1 MSFQAPLFLLM
12 LLLVPVAAAAYAR
25 VERSRRR
32 AAEAFATPATMPS
45 VAPVRPGWRR
55 HAPMALYALA
65 LAVLA
70 IALARPEATVAVP
83 DERASVVLATD
94 ESGSMQATDIE
105 PSRLQATREAGL
117 EFLDAVPDEVKVGA
131 VVFNHAVRRI
141 ETPSTDRDG
150 ARAALERMYSSGGT
164 AAGEALATSAHLL
177 EGEAAPGGRRMRPP
191 AAIVL
196 LSDGATTH
204 GPDPL
209 PIVREAARQGV
220 RVYTVALGT
229 PAGTIDVPAPSG
241 GTVRRPVP
249 PDTQTLER
257 VAEISGGRAFRAE
270 DRLELSTVYEEL
282 GSQVATRREKREI
295 TAGFASAAALLLA
308 AGGLLSLRW
317 FGRLP

>member
-1 MSFQAPLFLLM
+1 MSFQAPLFLLV
-12 LLLVPVAAAAYAR
+12 LLLVPAVAVVYAR
-25 VERSRRR
+25 AEHRRR
-32 AAEAFATPATMPS
+32 MAAEAFASPGTMPS

-55 HAPMALYALA
+55 HAPMALYAVA
-65 LAVLA
+65 VAVLA

-131 VVFNHAVRRI
+131 VVFNHAIRRI
-141 ETPSTDRDG
+141 EAPSTDRG
-150 ARAALERMYSSGGT
+150 GPRAALERMYSSGGT
-164 AAGEALATSAHLL
+164 AAGEALATSARLL
-177 EGEAAPGGRRMRPP
+177 DREAGRGRRPP

-204 GPDPL
+204 GRDPL
-209 PIVREAARQGV
+209 PVVREAARRGV

-229 PAGTIDVPAPSG
+229 RAGTIDVPAPSG
-241 GTVRRPVP
+241 GTVRRRVP
-249 PDTQTLER
+249 PDTETLER
-257 VAEISGGRAFRAE
+257 IAEISGGRAFTAE
-270 DRLELSTVYEEL
+270 DRLELDAVYEEL
-282 GSQVATRREKREI
+282 GSQVATRKEKREI